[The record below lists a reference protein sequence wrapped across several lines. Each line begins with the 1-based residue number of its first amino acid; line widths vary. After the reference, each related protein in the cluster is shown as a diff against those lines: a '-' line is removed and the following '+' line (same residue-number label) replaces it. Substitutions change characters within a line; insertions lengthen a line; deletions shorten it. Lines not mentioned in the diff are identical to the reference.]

1 MSTKNTLSNTPE
13 NTRWRTTTPI
23 TPRIMKLGL
32 EEARQLTTI
41 LIMNDRSCVESFDLI
56 GQLLDSLSS

>member
-23 TPRIMKLGL
+23 TPPIMKLWL
-32 EEARQLTTI
+32 EGPKQLTII
-41 LIMNDRSCVESFDLI
+41 LITSKTDEMSE
-56 GQLLDSLSS
+56 